1 MHGGADSLVRQ
12 ANKPGGGRAQYGETV
27 ELEIDSPGGGEF
39 QTRITAP
46 EDRDPA
52 GLDSALA
59 QAVANLGAEDE
70 PVQLWVRAAT
80 SADDATAARFGFE
93 PYRDLWQLRCR
104 LPAPGPA
111 LDTRPFTPADID
123 DLVAVNNRAFA
134 WHPEQGGLTA
144 AAVRERMDE
153 PWFDPDGLRLHHDGD
168 RLAGF
173 CWTKVHADASPPLGE
188 IYVIALD
195 PDFHGRGLG
204 APMTRSG
211 LAWLA
216 DRGLRCGM
224 LYVESDNHAA
234 NAAYRKIGFV
244 PHHTDR
250 AYRRPAHRPP
260 PGSAAHT
267 GMP

>member
-1 MHGGADSLVRQ
+1 M
-12 ANKPGGGRAQYGETV
+12 

-39 QTRITAP
+39 RTRITAP

-52 GLDSALA
+52 GLESALA
-59 QAVANLGAEDE
+59 RAVAGIGAEDE
-70 PVQLWVRAAT
+70 PVQLWVRAAAD
-80 SADDATAARFGFE
+80 ADDATAARFGFE
-93 PYRDLWQLRCR
+93 PYRDLWQLRCP

-144 AAVRERMDE
+144 DAVREQMGE
-153 PWFDPDGLRLHHDGD
+153 PWFNPDGLRLHHDGS

-173 CWTKVHADASPPLGE
+173 CWTKVHTDASPPLGE

-234 NAAYRKIGFV
+234 NAAYRRIGFV
-244 PHHTDR
+244 HHHTDR
-250 AYRRPAHRPP
+250 AYRRPDRRPP

-267 GMP
+267 GTP